1 MGCGGFAKG
10 NENEGSPELFVSKI
24 TFHNH
29 LKIKENP
36 VFTDFTL
43 CVMSKYLGDS
53 SEKGVRF
60 LHF

>member
-1 MGCGGFAKG
+1 MGWGGFAKG

-36 VFTDFTL
+36 
-43 CVMSKYLGDS
+43 G
-53 SEKGVRF
+53 RF
-60 LHF
+60 GRF